1 MLIISC
7 LMQSCLREIM
17 FPYEKGF
24 LDLIM
29 YTLFV
34 SLIDIILKEVNWN

>member
-1 MLIISC
+1 
-7 LMQSCLREIM
+7 M
-17 FPYEKGF
+17 FPYEKGL
-24 LDLIM
+24 LDLIV